1 MTETMEAM
9 GRKDPVARMVSPAG
23 TSTETEQEISQPKT

>member
-9 GRKDPVARMVSPAG
+9 VHRDPVELMVSPAG
-23 TSTETEQEISQPKT
+23 TSTETEREIS